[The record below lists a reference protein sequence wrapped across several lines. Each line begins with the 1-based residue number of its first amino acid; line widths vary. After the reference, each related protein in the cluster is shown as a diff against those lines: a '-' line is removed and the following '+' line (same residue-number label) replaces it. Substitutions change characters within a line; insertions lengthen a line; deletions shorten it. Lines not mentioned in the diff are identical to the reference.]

1 MNKPFTALLVA
12 APLVLAACSSAP
24 PTISTLETARATV
37 ARVEHHEAAGE
48 VAAEEIERAH
58 AALREADQLV
68 EDDAPREEIDHAAYM
83 AQRHAEIA
91 EQQVARAEAQEVV
104 KNAASEREKAELA
117 ARAQSLQQQLAEL
130 NAKQTERGMVLTLG
144 DVLFDTGQSTLKA
157 GAQSTIDRLAEFL
170 RSSPESTVV
179 IEGHTDS
186 VGGEDYNMQLSQR
199 RADAVRTELLNRNI
213 SGDRVTS
220 AGKGESAPIASND
233 TDAGRQQNRRVEIII
248 ENTEGSDSVVA
259 N

>member
-1 MNKPFTALLVA
+1 MVAYQALPNATYLDLTSYQGN
-12 APLVLAACSSAP
+12 APLPSGTPLTGSFKINVALVL
-24 PTISTLETARATV
+24 
-37 ARVEHHEAAGE
+37 
-48 VAAEEIERAH
+48 ERANDPTK
-58 AALREADQLV
+58 LLEADWGSRQ
-68 EDDAPREEIDHAAYM
+68 
-83 AQRHAEIA
+83 
-91 EQQVARAEAQEVV
+91 
-104 KNAASEREKAELA
+104 K
-117 ARAQSLQQQLAEL
+117 QLAEL

-199 RADAVRTELLNRNI
+199 RADAVGTELLNRNI

-220 AGKGESAPIASND
+220 AGTGESAPIASND
-233 TDAGRQQNRRVEIII
+233 TDAGRQQNRRVEIIVSPP
-248 ENTEGSDSVVA
+248 ERK
-259 N
+259 